1 MKAVLFRAH
10 GGPDKLSYEDL
21 PEPVIGSEDIRVRV
35 KACALNHLDIWI
47 REGNP
52 AYPMT
57 LPHVSGADAAGIVDQ
72 VGSHV
77 DSVTVGQRVFVSP
90 GLSCWKCDQCLA
102 GRDNLCRSYG
112 LVGAKTHGSYAE
124 YLNVPF
130 RNVLPIPEN
139 LSFEQA
145 AAFPLV
151 SVTASNMLFAL
162 AGLQHGET
170 VLVMGAGS
178 GVGMMAVQ
186 MAKLAGARVITTVGS
201 DEKIPKAMALGVDA
215 VINHAKE
222 KVAARGKVLTDRHG
236 VDVVIEHIGP
246 DVWESCLE
254 SLAKGGRL
262 ITCGA
267 TTGGDVKL
275 NLRYVYARQLTIKGA
290 YMGTRAELVKAAE
303 LVGQGRLTPVIDR
316 TFPLHEAR
324 QAQDLMLG
332 RQFFGKIVL
341 TLAWCV
347 NAWNDTRVDPLTPE
361 RARSEYARSTAAG
374 DQQRCHSNQS
384 GNQALTEHRPLP

>member
-1 MKAVLFRAH
+1 MKAVIFRAH

-21 PEPVIGSEDIRVRV
+21 PTPTIGPEDVLVRV
-35 KACALNHLDIWI
+35 KACALNHLDIWV

-52 AYPMT
+52 AYPMP
-57 LPHVSGADAAGIVDQ
+57 LPHVSGSDVAGIVEQ
-72 VGSHV
+72 AGPHV
-77 DSVTVGQRVFVSP
+77 DGVTVGQRVFLSP
-90 GLSCWKCDQCLA
+90 GISCWRCDACLA
-102 GRDNLCRSYG
+102 GRDNFCRSYS
-112 LVGAKTHGSYAE
+112 LLGAMAHGGYAE
-124 YLNVPF
+124 YVKVPF
-130 RNVLPIPEN
+130 RNALPIPEN

-151 SVTASNMLFAL
+151 SVTASHMLFAL

-170 VLVMGAGS
+170 VLIMGAGS
-178 GVGMMAVQ
+178 GVGSMVVQ

-201 DEKIPKAMALGVDA
+201 DDKIPKAVILGADA
-215 VINHAKE
+215 VINHARE
-222 KVAARGKVLTDRHG
+222 KVSERVKLLTEGRG

-246 DVWESCLE
+246 EVWDNCLD

-275 NLRYVYARQLTIKGA
+275 NLRYVFSRQLTIKGS

-303 LVGQGRLTPVIDR
+303 LMGQGRLISVIDR
-316 TFPLHEAR
+316 TFRLQEAR
-324 QAQDLMLG
+324 AAQELMLS

-341 TLAWCV
+341 TV
-347 NAWNDTRVDPLTPE
+347 
-361 RARSEYARSTAAG
+361 
-374 DQQRCHSNQS
+374 
-384 GNQALTEHRPLP
+384 

>member
-1 MKAVLFRAH
+1 MKAVIFREH
-10 GGPDKLSYEDL
+10 GGTHKLSYEDFPDPMVGPKEVL
-21 PEPVIGSEDIRVRV
+21 VRV

-52 AYPMT
+52 AYPMP
-57 LPHVSGADAAGIVDQ
+57 LPHILGSDVAGIVEQ
-72 VGSHV
+72 VGTHTEG
-77 DSVTVGQRVFVSP
+77 VTVGQRVCISP
-90 GLSCWKCDQCLA
+90 GMSCWHCDACLA
-102 GRDNLCRSYG
+102 GRDNFCRSYG
-112 LVGAKTHGSYAE
+112 ILGAMVHGGYAE
-124 YLNVPF
+124 YVKVPF
-130 RNVLPIPEN
+130 RNVLPIPGS

-151 SVTASNMLFAL
+151 SVTASHMLFAL

-170 VLVMGAGS
+170 VLIMGAGS

-201 DEKIPKAMALGVDA
+201 EDKIPKAVALGADA

-222 KVAARGKVLTDRHG
+222 TVAERVRQLTERRG

-246 DVWESCLE
+246 EVWDTCME

-267 TTGGDVKL
+267 TTGGEVTL
-275 NLRYVYARQLTIKGA
+275 NLRAVFSRQLTIKGS

-316 TFPLHEAR
+316 TFPLQEAR
-324 QAQDLMLG
+324 AAQDLMVK

-341 TLAWCV
+341 TM
-347 NAWNDTRVDPLTPE
+347 
-361 RARSEYARSTAAG
+361 
-374 DQQRCHSNQS
+374 
-384 GNQALTEHRPLP
+384 

>member
-1 MKAVLFRAH
+1 MNAVIFREH
-10 GGPDKLSYEDL
+10 GGTHKLSYEDF
-21 PEPVIGSEDIRVRV
+21 PTPTIGPKEVLVQV

-52 AYPMT
+52 AYPMP
-57 LPHVSGADAAGIVDQ
+57 LPHILGSDVAGIVEQ
-72 VGSHV
+72 VGTHTEG
-77 DSVTVGQRVFVSP
+77 VTVGQRVCISP
-90 GLSCWKCDQCLA
+90 GMSCWHCDACLA
-102 GRDNLCRSYG
+102 GRDNFCRSYG
-112 LVGAKTHGSYAE
+112 ILGAMVHGGYAE
-124 YLNVPF
+124 YVKVPF
-130 RNVLPIPEN
+130 RNVLPIPGS

-151 SVTASNMLFAL
+151 SVTASHMLFAL

-170 VLVMGAGS
+170 VLIMGAGS

-201 DEKIPKAMALGVDA
+201 EDKIPKAVALGADA

-222 KVAARGKVLTDRHG
+222 TVAERVRQLTERRG

-246 DVWESCLE
+246 EVWDTCME

-267 TTGGDVKL
+267 TTGGEVTL
-275 NLRYVYARQLTIKGA
+275 NLRAVFSRQLTIKGS

-316 TFPLHEAR
+316 TFPLQEAR
-324 QAQDLMLG
+324 AAQDLMVK

-341 TLAWCV
+341 TM
-347 NAWNDTRVDPLTPE
+347 
-361 RARSEYARSTAAG
+361 
-374 DQQRCHSNQS
+374 
-384 GNQALTEHRPLP
+384 